1 MLNNE
6 NPQVAELT
14 SEFCAD
20 DIYNVDEASL
30 FYRTILESTL
40 SYEHTTL
47 LSGSKKAMHCLTG
60 WCCLNTPGIDNQKL
74 LDIGKGLSFG
84 ALRGLVWTVYHSY
97 SIQTNIRRLH
107 VKF

>member
-20 DIYNVDEASL
+20 VIYDVDETSL
-30 FYRTILESTL
+30 FYRTMLESTL

-47 LSGSKKAMHCLTG
+47 LSGSKETTYCLTG
-60 WCCLNTPGIDNQKL
+60 WCCLNMPGIDKQKL
-74 LDIGKGLSFG
+74 LVIGKGLSFG
-84 ALRGLVWTVYHSY
+84 ALRGLV
-97 SIQTNIRRLH
+97 
-107 VKF
+107 